1 MGYCYLLL
9 VPKHCRSQMASTLGA
24 FPKLQDVGFYVE
36 DLHNK
41 YYDYP
46 FNVNISYYGGMLHVS
61 ENTVPGLTLKTVC
74 ETFSG
79 DTKVGARLNNN
90 YIVITYFNAR
100 FYKLATAVSRYDIC
114 QKILA
119 THRKST
125 VLVLLVLCCGAC
137 FMSSS
142 ISLV

>member
-1 MGYCYLLL
+1 
-9 VPKHCRSQMASTLGA
+9 MASTLGA

-90 YIVITYFNAR
+90 YVVITYFNAR
-100 FYKLATAVSRYDIC
+100 FYKLATAVYFTLRYIS
-114 QKILA
+114 KVFSHSSEIEGA
-119 THRKST
+119 SFASI
-125 VLVLLVLCCGAC
+125 VLR
-137 FMSSS
+137 
-142 ISLV
+142 